1 MITRIRFLG
10 EEVIASSVSDAYKK
24 LNELFY
30 DLDPVLYS
38 EFNNVNHSTDKTQL
52 RAPAKI
58 GNDMY
63 INTNLSSQAKMDV
76 VEKLA
81 EHYGFSSS
89 DVQFLAREKTN
100 FDIKNPNTYGC
111 LKVGKLAYE
120 LIKDLLLRG
129 LLTET
134 EITGLK
140 TKEYSKQVISKIVY
154 PILADNRSDN
164 MGNGSKLRYR
174 KNPVVMPDG
183 RQLYITQEWFDYFR
197 EDLLKWYEKHLN
209 ND

>member
-1 MITRIRFLG
+1 M
-10 EEVIASSVSDAYKK
+10 
-24 LNELFY
+24 
-30 DLDPVLYS
+30 
-38 EFNNVNHSTDKTQL
+38 
-52 RAPAKI
+52 
-58 GNDMY
+58 
-63 INTNLSSQAKMDV
+63 
-76 VEKLA
+76 
-81 EHYGFSSS
+81 
-89 DVQFLAREKTN
+89 
-100 FDIKNPNTYGC
+100 
-111 LKVGKLAYE
+111 
-120 LIKDLLLRG
+120 
-129 LLTET
+129 TEN

-164 MGNGSKLRYR
+164 MGNSSKLRYR